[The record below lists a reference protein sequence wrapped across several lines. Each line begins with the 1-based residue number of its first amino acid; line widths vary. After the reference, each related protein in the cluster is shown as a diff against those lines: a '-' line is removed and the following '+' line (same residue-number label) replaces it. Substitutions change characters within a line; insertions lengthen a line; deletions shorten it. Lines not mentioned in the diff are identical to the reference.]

1 MQLLVGNPTLQT
13 VQFHYRVPE
22 VERALIAEIPPG
34 SQVHLMPMD
43 LSEAQIKAVIP
54 QLERYGGV
62 PESDVVNLKTAH
74 SLIFSVRKPITENQL
89 NTAREKDE
97 QIRQKIS
104 DQETENAGV
113 ATIPSVLPQAIQQR
127 MQQTQQNSTLHV
139 EQISNLEGEHP
150 QTIKG
155 GVNTTVT
162 VSKKAG
168 ARERKVG

>member
-13 VQFHYRVPE
+13 VHFHYRVPE
-22 VERALIAEIPPG
+22 VERPLIAEIPPG
-34 SQVHLMPMD
+34 SQVQFFPHDM
-43 LSEAQIKAVIP
+43 SEMQIKEIIP

-62 PESDVVNLKTAH
+62 PESDVVNMKTAR
-74 SLIFSVRKPITENQL
+74 SLVFSVRRPITENQM

-113 ATIPSVLPQAIQQR
+113 ATIPSVLPPGIQEMMRKQ
-127 MQQTQQNSTLHV
+127 QQTSSLHV
-139 EQISNLEGEHP
+139 EQIENLDGERAV
-150 QTIKG
+150 KG

-168 ARERKVG
+168 ARERKEG

>member
-13 VQFHYRVPE
+13 VHFHYRVPE

-43 LSEAQIKAVIP
+43 LNEAQIRAIVP

-62 PESDVVNLKTAH
+62 PESDIVNLKTAH
-74 SLIFSVRKPITENQL
+74 SLVFSVRKPITENQL

-113 ATIPSVLPQAIQQR
+113 ATIPSVLPPAVQDTMRKQQ
-127 MQQTQQNSTLHV
+127 QSSSLHV
-139 EQISNLEGEHP
+139 QQIENLEGERAV
-150 QTIKG
+150 KG

-168 ARERKVG
+168 ARERKEG